1 MEGVKGAGVVM
12 QGEQALRAAQ
22 DARLPVFPARVA
34 VGAGF
39 KPAHLAEIL
48 ADPGETGFFEIHAEN
63 YMSDGGMPHAQLE
76 RLRAAFPLFVHGV
89 AMSIGG
95 EAPLDKAHL
104 ARLRALVRRYEPQ
117 VVSEHLAWSTHDG
130 TFFNDLLPVPY
141 TRAVLDRVVTHID
154 EVQEVL
160 GCTIL
165 LENPSTYV
173 TFVQSEMSETD
184 FIREVHRRTG
194 CGLLLDLNN
203 VFISATNHGYS
214 ADRYLADFPL
224 AAVAEVHLAGHAA
237 EADEDGRPLLI
248 DTHDRRVS
256 SKVWRLF
263 EDVVAGH
270 GPVPTLIEW
279 DNDVPSWPVLRAEC
293 EAAHA
298 ILSRSSE
305 PAPRRMRHAV

>member
-1 MEGVKGAGVVM
+1 M

-22 DARLPVFPARVA
+22 DARLPVFPARAV

-48 ADPGETGFFEIHAEN
+48 VDPGETGFFEIHAEN
-63 YMSDGGMPHAQLE
+63 YMGEGGVPHAQLQ
-76 RLRAAFPLFVHGV
+76 RLRAAFPLFIHGV
-89 AMSIGG
+89 ALSIGG
-95 EAPLDKAHL
+95 ESALDRAHL

-117 VVSEHLAWSTHDG
+117 VVSEHLAWSTHEG

-141 TRAVLDRVVTHID
+141 TRAVLDRVVAHID

-160 GCTIL
+160 GRSIL

-173 TFVQSEMSETD
+173 TFSQSEMSETD
-184 FIREVHRRTG
+184 FLREIHRRTG

-214 ADRYLADFPL
+214 AEVYLAEFPH
-224 AAVAEVHLAGHAA
+224 AAVGEIHLAGHAT

-248 DTHDRRVS
+248 DTHDRTVS
-256 SKVWRLF
+256 SEVWRLF
-263 EDVVAGH
+263 EHAVTAH

-279 DNDVPSWPVLRAEC
+279 DNDVPSWSVLRAEC

-305 PAPRRMRHAV
+305 PAPRSHAACGLR